1 MIIINHEEK
10 AVDLGLGDKVAL
22 VTGASSGIGAAIAR
36 TLAAEGARVALGCHT
51 GRDKAGRLADELGTA
66 MVVSHDLADPPTIQA
81 AAGEV
86 AQNWGRLDIL
96 VTCAW
101 AAPGWA
107 PPDNPAEATAARA
120 WQDQMRVNAE
130 GTAFTVQAVLPHM
143 RAAGWGR
150 IVLLSSGAADGAPGL
165 EHYAAAKAALH
176 GLARSL
182 ARSAGK
188 AGILTNIVMPGL
200 IATERHRQSI
210 PEQALDQI
218 AESNPTGRLA
228 TEGDIAQVVAF
239 LASAA
244 NNSVTGAEIHVGQG
258 A

>member
-1 MIIINHEEK
+1 MINEEM
-10 AVDLGLGDKVAL
+10 AMDLGLENRVAL
-22 VTGASSGIGAAIAR
+22 VTGASGGIGAVIAT

-51 GRDKAGRLADELGTA
+51 GRDKAEQLAGQIGAA
-66 MVVSHDLADPPTIQA
+66 MVVSHDLADPATIRA
-81 AAGEV
+81 AADAV

-96 VTCAW
+96 VTSAW

-107 PPDNPAEATAARA
+107 RPDNPAEATPARA

-150 IVLLSSGAADGAPGL
+150 IVLMSSGAADGAPGL
-165 EHYAAAKAALH
+165 EQYAAAKAALH

-182 ARSAGK
+182 ARSAGQ

-200 IATERHRQSI
+200 IPTQRHRQSI
-210 PEQALDQI
+210 PQQVLDEV
-218 AESNPTGRLA
+218 AARNPTGRLA
-228 TEGDIAQVVAF
+228 TEDDVARLVAF

>member
-1 MIIINHEEK
+1 M
-10 AVDLGLGDKVAL
+10 AMDLGLGNRVAL
-22 VTGASSGIGAAIAR
+22 ITGASGGIGAVIAA

-51 GRDKAGRLADELGTA
+51 GRDQAEQLAGQIGTA
-66 MVVSHDLADPPTIQA
+66 MVVSHDLADPATIRA
-81 AAGEV
+81 AADTV

-107 PPDNPAEATAARA
+107 RPDRPAEATPARA

-150 IVLLSSGAADGAPGL
+150 IVLMSSGAADGAPGL
-165 EHYAAAKAALH
+165 EQYAAAKAALH

-182 ARSAGK
+182 ARSAGP
-188 AGILTNIVMPGL
+188 AGILTNVVMPGL
-200 IATERHRQSI
+200 IPTPRQRQSI
-210 PEQALDQI
+210 PQQVLDEI
-218 AESNPTGRLA
+218 AARNPTGRLA
-228 TEGDIAQVVAF
+228 TEDDVARLVAF